1 MNPKKPYSGE
11 VFIARTYEELLESQ
25 QSKYI
30 VIPVNA
36 ILKEVRDLPGK
47 YAMAVLPCQI
57 HGFRLMEKMDHPVT
71 KKIEVLIGLFC
82 AAAME
87 PFVALKCWK

>member
-1 MNPKKPYSGE
+1 MNPKKPYHGE

-36 ILKEVRDLPGK
+36 ILKEVKDLPGK

-57 HGFRLMEKMDHPVT
+57 HGLD
-71 KKIEVLIGLFC
+71 
-82 AAAME
+82 
-87 PFVALKCWK
+87 